1 MTIDKIQ
8 HYMQPIYFN
17 HWIGLSK
24 TEEVTHERKLFY
36 MQKAL
41 KKLTYELDQQILSG
55 IEFVAEQN
63 LLIHLL
69 K

>member
-1 MTIDKIQ
+1 MTLDKIQ
-8 HYMQPIYFN
+8 HYMNPICFN
-17 HWIGLSK
+17 HWVGLSK

-41 KKLTYELDQQILSG
+41 KELTHELNEKIVSG
-55 IEFVAEQN
+55 IEFIAEQN